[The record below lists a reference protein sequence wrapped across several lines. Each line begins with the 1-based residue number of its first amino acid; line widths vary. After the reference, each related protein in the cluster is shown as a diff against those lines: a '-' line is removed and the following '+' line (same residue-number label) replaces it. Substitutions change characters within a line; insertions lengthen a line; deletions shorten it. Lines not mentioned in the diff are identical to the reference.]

1 MSVARLCPSV
11 TDILTRTFTLFT
23 TTISPQVFLK
33 EHARGLYSAY
43 TNYTVFS
50 VPLYLLKTVNATLF
64 AVISW
69 AIMDVDSSTGECC
82 AVFVMCILVF
92 FVRLPC

>member
-1 MSVARLCPSV
+1 M
-11 TDILTRTFTLFT
+11 
-23 TTISPQVFLK
+23 FLK

-50 VPLYLLKTVNATLF
+50 VPLYVLKAVNATLF

-69 AIMDVDSSTGECC
+69 AIMDVDSGAGKLT
-82 AVFVMCILVF
+82 
-92 FVRLPC
+92 